1 MGEAGPELAAGSPED
16 GPQPEEIQVRV
27 RRLATLRAAQ
37 RALDDVVEPGEL
49 GPGLETGRKLLR
61 RLQALSGEHAKA
73 EILDR
78 EEAMRGVD
86 GLLER
91 LSQQLHHVL
100 ETAPIP
106 WLCASLAPLA
116 REESGAIRAL
126 AAVALEAEPHSDR
139 MLDLLEFLVAL
150 LSCDGPPGAR
160 VVGRTPLEALP
171 ELGTSSPPEVF
182 HAHPDIDEAEQIFGR
197 GAMRLDRDDI
207 GATRERIQAYRRR
220 LGVRRLNPQVMSA
233 AVAYDMAMARRLA
246 ELCGDHD
253 SLDALAETVFGAD
266 AADPE
271 AAAAL
276 RARRG
281 RVRLPPTEQETGRTR
296 LFWQALA
303 TFGLSIGLLTLALLL
318 WQRPSVDV
326 IEQDSAS
333 SISPYLVKGH
343 LTGDDGVPHFVGT
356 LDDSWNGLPLPER
369 RLVVARI
376 AARLE
381 NDGVSSV
388 TLVNG
393 RNAIQARHEDDT
405 LIWVTAP

>member
-1 MGEAGPELAAGSPED
+1 MARDAA
-16 GPQPEEIQVRV
+16 QPPVEVQARV

-37 RALDDVVEPGEL
+37 RALNDMADPSEL
-49 GPGLETGRKLLR
+49 EAGLATGRKLLR
-61 RLQALSGEHAKA
+61 RLQALSGGHAKA
-73 EILDR
+73 DIVDP
-78 EEAMRGVD
+78 EEALRGVD

-91 LSQQLHHVL
+91 LSTQLREVL
-100 ETAPIP
+100 VTAPIP

-126 AAVALEAEPHSDR
+126 AAVALEAPPESER
-139 MLDLLEFLVAL
+139 ILDLLEFLVAL

-171 ELGTSSPPEVF
+171 ELATSSPPAAFE
-182 HAHPDIDEAEQIFGR
+182 AHPDIDEAEQIFGR
-197 GAMRLDRDDI
+197 GMLRLERDDM
-207 GATRERIQAYRRR
+207 GATRERIQAYKRR
-220 LGVRRLNPQVMSA
+220 LGVRRLNPQVMAA

-246 ELCGDHD
+246 DSCGDHD

-266 AADPE
+266 AVDPE
-271 AAAAL
+271 AASAL
-276 RARRG
+276 ATRR
-281 RVRLPPTEQETGRTR
+281 RVVLPPMEKDTRRTR
-296 LFWQALA
+296 LFWHALA
-303 TFGLSIGLLTLALLL
+303 TVGLSIGLLTLAVLL
-318 WQRPSVDV
+318 WQRPTVNV
-326 IEQDSAS
+326 IAKESAS
-333 SISPYLVKGH
+333 SISPYLVKGY
-343 LTGDDGVPHFVGT
+343 LSGDDGVPHFVGT
-356 LDDSWNGLPLPER
+356 LDDSWNALPVGER

-405 LIWVTAP
+405 LLWVTTPND